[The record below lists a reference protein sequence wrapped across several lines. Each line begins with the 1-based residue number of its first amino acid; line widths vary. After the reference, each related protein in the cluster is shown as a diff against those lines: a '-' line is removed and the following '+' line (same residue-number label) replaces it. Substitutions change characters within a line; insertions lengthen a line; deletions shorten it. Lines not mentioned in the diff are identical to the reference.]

1 MMQCASFLNIQ
12 PYRFI
17 HDKDKMILVSL
28 ESEVTDFK
36 DFKLNIGIV
45 MLHFAAVMSRQNN
58 MIKGWVLEAPEKDY
72 NLPEGAVIEGYCN
85 I

>member
-1 MMQCASFLNIQ
+1 
-12 PYRFI
+12 
-17 HDKDKMILVSL
+17 MILVSL